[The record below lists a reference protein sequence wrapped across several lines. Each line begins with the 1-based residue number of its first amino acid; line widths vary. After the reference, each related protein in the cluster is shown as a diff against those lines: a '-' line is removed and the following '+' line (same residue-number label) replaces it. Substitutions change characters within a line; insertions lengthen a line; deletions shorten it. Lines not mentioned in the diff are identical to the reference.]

1 MRAIFQRASGVSY
14 LLACSLGH
22 LMRDLFTASY
32 RGASPVRR
40 VPRPCARSTPMLW
53 LEGLSERFE
62 ADDCAVER
70 AAVEPIVAYGEGQP
84 SWGAVRRAMN
94 GAQT

>member
-1 MRAIFQRASGVSY
+1 
-14 LLACSLGH
+14 
-22 LMRDLFTASY
+22 
-32 RGASPVRR
+32 
-40 VPRPCARSTPMLW
+40 MLW